1 MPSKFH
7 GFGAQNAGAHRIAGI
22 KYRTGRYCRKT
33 SYSKS
38 DQIILHCK
46 AGVRS
51 LKAAKVLKQMG
62 FEDVKSMAGGIEAW
76 SERIDP
82 SIPKY

>member
-1 MPSKFH
+1 MKPKNLN
-7 GFGAQNAGAHRIAGI
+7 GIA
-22 KYRTGRYCRKT
+22 KN
-33 SYSKS
+33 

-51 LKAAKVLKQMG
+51 LKAAKALKQMG
-62 FEDVKSMAGGIEAW
+62 FEDVKSMAGGIEEW

-82 SIPKY
+82 SVPKY